1 MDRPTATVRH
11 HVASYVRTLDGR
23 RRVAL
28 WLEDWLGVL
37 VRSCPGAIG
46 YGLRWLLARA
56 LFARLDGPCFLYA
69 GARLIHCYGI
79 RAGSNLRINS
89 GAFID
94 ARGGLTI
101 GSDVLIG
108 PNVVIVTSEHQ
119 WNDASL
125 PIVMQGHRPAPVEI
139 GDDVWI
145 GANAT
150 LMPGVR
156 VASGTVVAAGAVVTT
171 DTMPYAIVAG
181 VPARRIGERP
191 RPEP

>member
-1 MDRPTATVRH
+1 MELPRLSVRA
-11 HVASYVRTLDGR
+11 HVVRYFRTLDSKQLI
-23 RRVAL
+23 AL
-28 WLEDWLGVL
+28 WLEDWLGVFT
-37 VRSCPGAIG
+37 RSCPGSIG

-56 LFARLDGPCFLYA
+56 VFGRVDGPCFLYA

-108 PNVVIVTSEHQ
+108 PNAVIVTSEHQ

-139 GDDVWI
+139 GAAVCS
-145 GANAT
+145 GATAT
-150 LMPGVR
+150 LMRG
-156 VASGTVVAAGAVVTT
+156 
-171 DTMPYAIVAG
+171 
-181 VPARRIGERP
+181 
-191 RPEP
+191 